1 MRKYPDTP
9 LQTAGISP
17 AFIGGEGTM
26 FYVLFILLF
35 IIIFMLYQ
43 HHRERHTIPFTLV
56 LVAYFFAIFSMMIY
70 YSRDAYYY
78 NVIKN
83 YFYLPDPL
91 WRYLFFLPISRFN
104 VIRLINIASLSIV
117 LASVCFALNFHTP
130 FTVKT
135 IRRAKTAI
143 RIYLLLQLLIYDPAF
158 NIRCYYFLYPAFLGS
173 RQFYDAEN
181 IIYILT
187 RSGNNLLVLLS
198 VLMLLVS
205 FYHSPRIQLIRY
217 NFLLMTVCFFTLSTL
232 YFTFISRTP
241 SFLLRISK
249 IAQSYYFWY
258 INLGNSV
265 VFYNIFPFIFIVFLL
280 LICYSLY
287 RLTHI
292 SHQINAE
299 AFEISKQIDATETT
313 SKVFCHYIKNELLA
327 IQSGLELLPA
337 AVNPEKALQEAK
349 DRCEKLYSRIDE
361 IHKNTKTSE
370 LHLIDIDLK
379 DLLEKVLSPF
389 CAETAGIE
397 IRKNFAEYPV
407 LALADPVYLEQ
418 ALTNIIGNA
427 MDAMAAKEE
436 SAGIPA
442 ERTLTVNLRYT
453 DDWIL
458 LEIQDTGTG
467 ISENN
472 IKKIFTPFFSSKP
485 TARHWGIGLSLTYR
499 IIQAHEGKIEV
510 RSTLGKGTSF
520 QILLPK
526 ITQIFTEKRKI
537 NGK

>member
-1 MRKYPDTP
+1 
-9 LQTAGISP
+9 
-17 AFIGGEGTM
+17 M

-35 IIIFMLYQ
+35 IIFFMLYQ
-43 HHRERHTIPFTLV
+43 HHKERHTIPFTLV
-56 LVAYFFAIFSMMIY
+56 LVAYFFAILSMMIY

-104 VIRLINIASLSIV
+104 VIRLINAASLSIV
-117 LASVCFALNFHTP
+117 LASVYFALNFHTP
-130 FTVKT
+130 FTAKT
-135 IRRAKTAI
+135 IRRTKIAI
-143 RIYLLLQLLIYDPAF
+143 WIYLLLQLIIYDPAL
-158 NIRCYYFLYPAFLGS
+158 NIRFYYFLYPAFMGS
-173 RQFYDAEN
+173 KQFYDTEN
-181 IIYILT
+181 ILYMLT

-258 INLGNSV
+258 INLGNSLI
-265 VFYNIFPFIFIVFLL
+265 FYNIFPFVFIIFLL
-280 LICYSLY
+280 LICISLY

-313 SKVFCHYIKNELLA
+313 SKVFCHYVKNELLA

-337 AVNPEKALQEAK
+337 ADYPEKTIQDTI
-349 DRCEKLYSRIDE
+349 DRCEKLYTRIDE
-361 IHKNTKTSE
+361 IHKSTKTSE

-379 DLLEKVLSPF
+379 DLLEKILAPF
-389 CAETAGIE
+389 CKEDSGIE
-397 IRKNFAEYPV
+397 IRKNFADYPV
-407 LALADPVYLEQ
+407 LALADPIYLEQ
-418 ALTNIIGNA
+418 ALHNIICNA
-427 MDAMAAKEE
+427 IDAIEAKEI
-436 SAGIPA
+436 SADTQD
-442 ERTLTVNLRYT
+442 ERALTVNLRNT

-485 TARHWGIGLSLTYR
+485 TSKHWGIGLSLTYR

-510 RSTLGKGTSF
+510 QSTLGKGTSF

-526 ITQIFTEKRKI
+526 ITQIFTEKRQT